1 MSILGEIPLTEGQV
15 LMKSATE
22 VSYAEQEP
30 LIVTGT
36 IQENILFGQPMDDEM
51 YQKVCQACCLDS
63 ELAQMPAGDQTQLG
77 EMGTNLSGGQKA
89 RISLARALYRKNSN
103 IILIDSSLSALDT
116 RV

>member
-36 IQENILFGQPMDDEM
+36 IQDNILFGQPMDDEM

-63 ELAQMPAGDQTQLG
+63 ELAQMPAGDQT
-77 EMGTNLSGGQKA
+77 
-89 RISLARALYRKNSN
+89 
-103 IILIDSSLSALDT
+103 
-116 RV
+116 